1 MQWQAILTRIA
12 QHLQHTHADPTQ
24 SVVLLPFAQLVPL
37 ARKQWAQ
44 RWPCSLLPR
53 FETTSSWAQR
63 LHAFAPDA
71 NDISRDAA
79 RDLLTAQRLV
89 QQTPWARQSHWLAA
103 RVYEAAM
110 QLAPLAAAQHPQAR
124 ASWGADMQQQL
135 IALHQQRHNELTT
148 LDYEQAIAAIAITW
162 AAHSAYATD
171 ALFAAIDAGQLQALL
186 VLNGLQ
192 PDPLAHAL
200 HTQLAAQRPQA
211 VCVLQWDEAQDE
223 AQDEPQARVQNP
235 ATLPPVRLH
244 TAAHFEDQA
253 QRAAACVQ
261 QAVERGQGL
270 VALVDNDRALTRR
283 IRALLDGQGLAL
295 RDETGWKLSTIH
307 AASQLMALLRAC
319 SAQAESDAV
328 LAWLKLAQAAQAALA
343 DQSPT
348 APQQQA
354 EPAAPPAPL
363 SATTSVT
370 TSAPEPQAATAI
382 TAEAVSQIESHLRSH
397 SHARWPSLPYW
408 QKWAQKNGVNPAIG
422 NIDGNVSI
430 NTAQA
435 LACRVEQWRQAL
447 TQPRPLQQWLADVR
461 CILHHTGQWQWLAQ
475 DDAGSAVLQS
485 LHWQTGAAPLL
496 EAQANSAAPSWTQ
509 AAFTHWASQ
518 VIEAGKYNPS
528 HPQREQVA
536 LVPLSQLLLRPFAAV
551 VIPGCDEKRLPVVP
565 EPQGIWTPAQ
575 RALLG
580 MGEQA
585 QLQSSQRRA
594 WQYALSYAQ
603 VDVLY
608 SSSEDGASQQPSPLL
623 LECLLQS
630 QIQSQPQSQLAPQS
644 TAQSTAQATPAGASL
659 RPICPAPDPRPVRPL
674 PAAPQTMPQPQSQR
688 LPVTHLSASSYATLR
703 ECPYSFFALHQLNLQ
718 QAQELTEAIEK
729 RDFGNWLHRTLQIF
743 HEQLHAEGLQPA
755 SLPAPE
761 LATRLDAAANQA
773 KAEKAFDEAE
783 FLPWQ
788 LGWHKLRDG
797 YLQWLLHDYAKEH
810 AEFVASE
817 EKHNYLLAQAI
828 QAASP
833 TQPAPALPPQPVT
846 LRGSID
852 RIDRLPAMPAE
863 HAEPAQ
869 RMLIDYKTEQAD
881 KTKKRITQ
889 DGEDT
894 QLAFYAALLPDT
906 AVRLAYLNISEKGQA
921 VLHEQHNASA
931 LRQQLLQGIA
941 HDLHAIAQGSP
952 LPALGQGARCGYC
965 AARGLCRRDFWQEQ
979 TA

>member
-1 MQWQAILTRIA
+1 MQWPAILTRIA
-12 QHLQHTHADPTQ
+12 QHLQHTRADPAH

-37 ARKQWAQ
+37 ARRQWAQ

-63 LHAFAPDA
+63 LQAFMPDA

-79 RDLLTAQRLV
+79 RDLLTAQRLL

-103 RVYEAAM
+103 RVHEAAM
-110 QLAPLAAAQHPQAR
+110 QLAPLAAAQHPQQR

-135 IALHQQRHNELTT
+135 IALHQQRHGALTT

-171 ALFAAIDAGQLQALL
+171 ALFATIDANQLQALL

-200 HTQLAAQRPQA
+200 HTRLAAQRPQA
-211 VCVLQWDEAQDE
+211 VCMLQWDEAPDEAQDE
-223 AQDEPQARVQNP
+223 AQNP
-235 ATLPPVRLH
+235 ASLPPVRLH

-295 RDETGWKLSTIH
+295 RDETGWKLSTTH

-328 LAWLKLAQAAQAALA
+328 LAWLKLAQAAQ
-343 DQSPT
+343 Q
-348 APQQQA
+348 APQQA
-354 EPAAPPAPL
+354 EPAAPPAP
-363 SATTSVT
+363 S
-370 TSAPEPQAATAI
+370 SAPAPQAATAI
-382 TAEAVSQIESHLRSH
+382 TTEAVSHIESHLRRLG
-397 SHARWPSLPYW
+397 HARWPSLSYW
-408 QKWAQKNGVNPAIG
+408 EKWAQKKQQPGSA
-422 NIDGNVSI
+422 STETHT
-430 NTAQA
+430 TAHA

-461 CILHHTGQWQWLAQ
+461 RILHHTGQWQWLQQ
-475 DDAGSAVLQS
+475 DDAGCAVLQS

-496 EAQANSAAPSWTQ
+496 EADDSASASATPAAPRWTQ
-509 AAFTHWASQ
+509 AEFTHWASQ

-551 VIPGCDEKRLPVVP
+551 VIPGCDEKRLPAVP
-565 EPQGIWTPAQ
+565 EPQGIWSPAQ

-580 MGEQA
+580 LGEQA
-585 QLQSSQRRA
+585 QLQASQRRA

-630 QIQSQPQSQLAPQS
+630 Q
-644 TAQSTAQATPAGASL
+644 TAQSAPAASQ
-659 RPICPAPDPRPVRPL
+659 RPICPAPDPRQSRPL

-718 QAQELTEAIEK
+718 QAQELTETIEK
-729 RDFGNWLHRTLQIF
+729 RDFGNWLHRTLQLF
-743 HEQLHAEGLQPA
+743 HDQLHADGLQPA
-755 SLPAPE
+755 SLPTPA
-761 LATRLDAAANQA
+761 LAVRLDAAANQA
-773 KAEKAFDEAE
+773 KAEKVFDEAE

-797 YLQWLLHDYAKEH
+797 YLHWLLHDYATEH
-810 AEFVASE
+810 AQFAESE
-817 EKHNYLLAQAI
+817 AKHSCLLAHAI
-828 QAASP
+828 HAANP

-852 RIDRLPAMPAE
+852 RVDRLPAKPTESAEPAE
-863 HAEPAQ
+863 PAQPAQ

-906 AVRLAYLNISEKGQA
+906 AVRLAYLNISEKGQTT
-921 VLHEQHNASA
+921 LHEQHHASA

-952 LPALGQGARCGYC
+952 LPALGQGTRCGYC

-979 TA
+979 DA